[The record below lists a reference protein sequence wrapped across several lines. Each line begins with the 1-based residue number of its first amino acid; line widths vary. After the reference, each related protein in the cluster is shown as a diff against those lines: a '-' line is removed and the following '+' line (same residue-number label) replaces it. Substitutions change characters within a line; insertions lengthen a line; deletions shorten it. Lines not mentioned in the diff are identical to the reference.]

1 MPFAYL
7 LLMLGLL
14 LGPAAAPVAEPIAA
28 ELYKDPWCGCC
39 TQYGKYLEAHGFAV
53 EVEETSNLAEVK
65 RQAGVPEGL
74 EGCHTLKVG
83 GYVVEGH
90 VPVAVLLRLLS
101 ERPAIAGIS
110 LPGMPE
116 GSPGMSGEKTAPF
129 TIHALGDNGRA
140 IYAVE

>member
-1 MPFAYL
+1 MSIAHL
-7 LLMLGLL
+7 LLVLGLL
-14 LGPAAAPVAEPIAA
+14 LGPAAAPVAEPMAVK
-28 ELYKDPWCGCC
+28 LYKDPWCGCC
-39 TQYGKYLEAHGFAV
+39 TQYGKHLEAHGFAV
-53 EVEETSNLAEVK
+53 EVEETSNLAEIK

-116 GSPGMSGEKTAPF
+116 GSPGMPGEKSAPF
-129 TIHALGDNGRA
+129 TIHAFGDNGLSM
-140 IYAVE
+140 YAVE